1 VPESRFDLLQ
11 LGTYRRQLTPE
22 GSATLT
28 RALWLH
34 ILAGVV
40 EGLALLSLL
49 PIATVL
55 AEGGTAWGL
64 SLVGWLV
71 VLAVLA
77 AGTFVLRYFEEL
89 KGYSVALDFMRTS
102 HQAIGDRLA
111 RLPLGWFGQARTGGL
126 SRLVADGFMSAASV
140 LAHMLG
146 SLVVNASAL
155 VTIIV
160 GSWVWDARLGLVFTV
175 AVPVAVAV
183 MAGARAIKRAG
194 DRVVREPEREYAN
207 RIVEYAVCQ
216 PALRAAGRADGFAP
230 LERAGRD
237 FAAAK
242 VRDLWLSSIGLLL
255 NGIVMQ
261 AIVVVLIT
269 VAASL
274 AVDGTMGAIETIAFI
289 GLALRVMRTLEDLAS
304 MSIGLES
311 SRTPLLEMREILEA
325 EVLPEVGAAVEL
337 PTPGEVDVRGVSF
350 GYDPAAPVLRDVS
363 FTARPGT
370 MTALV
375 GHSGSG
381 KTTIARLISRFWD
394 VDGGSV
400 RVGGVDIREQP
411 TEQLMSQLSMVFQDV
426 YLFDDTLEANVRVG
440 RPDASDVEV
449 HDAARLAG
457 VTQIAERLPDGWQSR
472 VGEGGRSLSGG
483 ERQRVAIAR
492 ALLKRAPIVLFD
504 EATSALDAENEAN
517 VLASMQRLRAT
528 STLIVIA
535 HKLATVREADQIVV
549 LGREPG
555 TAGATVV
562 ERGTH
567 DELFDAEGQYR
578 HFWNRRAAAAGW
590 SLRGAAGPA
599 K

>member
-1 VPESRFDLLQ
+1 MPESRFDPLQ

-55 AEGGTAWGL
+55 AQGGTAWGL

-71 VLAVLA
+71 VLAVFA

-183 MAGARAIKRAG
+183 MAVARAIKRAG

-274 AVDGTMGAIETIAFI
+274 AVDGTMGAIETVAFI
-289 GLALRVMRTLEDLAS
+289 GLTLRVMRTLEDLAS

-325 EVLPEVGAAVEL
+325 EVLPEAGAAVEL

-350 GYDPAAPVLRDVS
+350 GYDAAAPVLRDVS

-555 TAGATVV
+555 AAGATVV